1 MTAAG
6 AFSLEE
12 KTIHY
17 FWCLFPPSLF
27 SPPAARRPSH
37 IPNPLS
43 SILLSVH
50 KQKYHDQGRKEFN
63 GSIFGQSQNEKRFQ
77 WRLWQKFYFNEVN
90 NVSDVLKSDSFFSF
104 PLSTYLANLLHA
116 PLPFAGKN
124 KRGLRGRKGR
134 VLPIPTPRLLGRGIL
149 WLGRLVVGSQFNG
162 ILIMEVTK
170 SYIILK
176 EVRIKLP
183 LYLAKRTLRVSDPPC
198 RRPI

>member
-27 SPPAARRPSH
+27 SPPAAHRIFLIPSH
-37 IPNPLS
+37 LFFFRFINRNIMTKEGRNS
-43 SILLSVH
+43 M
-50 KQKYHDQGRKEFN
+50 DQF
-63 GSIFGQSQNEKRFQ
+63 FGQSQNEKRFQ

-104 PLSTYLANLLHA
+104 PLSTYLANLLHV
-116 PLPFAGKN
+116 PLPFPGKN

-134 VLPIPTPRLLGRGIL
+134 VLPHPSAPWKRNSLASSI
-149 WLGRLVVGSQFNG
+149 GSWISIAMGFWSWNWQR
-162 ILIMEVTK
+162 VT
-170 SYIILK
+170 S
-176 EVRIKLP
+176 
-183 LYLAKRTLRVSDPPC
+183 
-198 RRPI
+198 